1 MVLSTGQVFMIF
13 GLLIFALILSTA
25 TLLGEICYSKYKNRK
40 NQDLTSKNLFEKM
53 ANNNDMVKIGKMHMK
68 KSMTEIKM

>member
-25 TLLGEICYSKYKNRK
+25 TLLGEICYSRCKNRK
-40 NQDLTSKNLFEKM
+40 NKDLTLKNLFGQM
-53 ANNNDMVKIGKMHMK
+53 ASNSDMVKIEKLHMK
-68 KSMTEIKM
+68 KSMTEIKL